1 MGALDEETE
10 ALTPLGAALAALPTD
25 PAAGRAL
32 LAGAALGVGEAV
44 AVALA
49 AAEAPRDPLDATA
62 KRALEKTSDALA
74 VVRAAAEKA
83 PCADGRA
90 LRDVSR
96 EAEAARARGAR
107 GRRGGAATARTWG
120 RPTAR
125 SSPRRCWP
133 PTRRS
138 CASRRP
144 ARGRGS
150 RSSTTPARCA
160 PPSRTRRAASR
171 RSRAVRCSPRTAASC
186 GRRRAPPRR
195 RRAG

>member
-1 MGALDEETE
+1 MRELVEMGALDEETE

-49 AAEAPRDPLDATA
+49 AAEAPRDPLDAAA

-96 EAEAARARGAR
+96 EARRLALAARAA
-107 GRRGGAATARTWG
+107 
-120 RPTAR
+120 
-125 SSPRRCWP
+125 
-133 PTRRS
+133 
-138 CASRRP
+138 
-144 ARGRGS
+144 
-150 RSSTTPARCA
+150 
-160 PPSRTRRAASR
+160 R
-171 RSRAVRCSPRTAASC
+171 RSRPRASPA
-186 GRRRAPPRR
+186 RAP
-195 RRAG
+195 

>member
-49 AAEAPRDPLDATA
+49 AAEAPRDPLDAAA

-96 EAEAARARGAR
+96 EAKRLALAARTA
-107 GRRGGAATARTWG
+107 RRGGDGETLGKADGALVAAALLAADPPLLRVEAAGACVEIKILRRAR
-120 RPTAR
+120 A
-125 SSPRRCWP
+125 
-133 PTRRS
+133 
-138 CASRRP
+138 ALSRRP
-144 ARGRGS
+144 PRH
-150 RSSTTPARCA
+150 RSDA
-160 PPSRTRRAASR
+160 
-171 RSRAVRCSPRTAASC
+171 CSMA
-186 GRRRAPPRR
+186 
-195 RRAG
+195 